1 MRNRIFVNKITSIL
15 TFASILLASFSCVAQ
30 KKEKKPR
37 PVILQAPSVEA
48 VFDNINYIPE
58 IKSVEFFNAA
68 QDQSFPAIFL
78 GSSDRLILQ
87 FDDLRSG
94 SRNLS
99 YSVTHCDVNWKPSN
113 ISSLDYLES
122 FNQDL
127 VTNYRSAAN
136 TFQKYTHYQLTIPN
150 LTVIPKLS
158 GNYLLKVFENSD
170 PSKLLLTRRFYVVQ
184 PRVVL
189 QAQIVQSNQVNN
201 RDRNQKVNFSIL
213 HPSLNIQNAYQEI
226 TAVVM
231 QNGRTDVAQQSKRPL
246 FIRNNQLVYTDDQSF
261 DFAAGNEF
269 RRFDTRSFRFKSDG
283 VYENIKDSIYTVN
296 LFADVSKNIGN
307 YSSQLDNNGNFF
319 VLNQDGSNPDF
330 DADYANVSFALKATP
345 PSENGF
351 VYVLG
356 AFNAYQKKPE
366 YKMTYNVAQKMF
378 LLNTLVKQGVTDYH
392 YVWTDTNGKTI
403 NEHEFDGSFYQTENN
418 YQLLIYYRSPS
429 SRFDELVAFT
439 ELNTVR
445 TPRNF

>member
-1 MRNRIFVNKITSIL
+1 MQFLGFNNQMSRFL
-15 TFASILLASFSCVAQ
+15 MFGLLVSFSVSCSAQ
-30 KKEKKPR
+30 KKERKPR
-37 PVILQAPSVEA
+37 PVVIQAPSVDAIFEN
-48 VFDNINYIPE
+48 FNYIPE
-58 IKSVEFFNAA
+58 IKSVEFFSQG
-68 QDQSFPAIFL
+68 QDQSFPVMFL
-78 GSSDRLILQ
+78 GSADRMILQ

-122 FNQDL
+122 FSQDL
-127 VTNYRSAAN
+127 VTNYRSAYN

-158 GNYLLKVFENSD
+158 GNYLLKVYENSD
-170 PSKLLLTRRFYVVQ
+170 PTRLLLTRRFYVVQ
-184 PRVVL
+184 PKVVL
-189 QAQIVQSNQVNN
+189 QAQIAQSNQVNN
-201 RDRNQKVNFSIL
+201 RDQNQKVNFSIL

-231 QNGRTDVAQQSKRPL
+231 QNGRTDVSEQSKRPL
-246 FIRNNQLVYTDDQSF
+246 FIRNNQLVYTDNNTF

-283 VYENIKDSIYTVN
+283 VYENIKDSLYTVN
-296 LFADVSKNIGN
+296 LFADISKNIAN

-319 VLNQDGSNPDF
+319 ILNQDGSNPDY
-330 DADYANVSFALKATP
+330 DGDYANVSFALKATP
-345 PSENGF
+345 PSANGS

-356 AFNAYQKKPE
+356 AFNSYQKKSE
-366 YKMTYNVAQKMF
+366 YKMTYNAAQKIF
-378 LLNTLVKQGVTDYH
+378 TLNTLVKQGVTDYH
-392 YVWTDTNGKTI
+392 YVWTDANGKTI
-403 NEHEFDGSFYQTENN
+403 GEHEFDGSFYQTENS
-418 YQLLIYYRSPS
+418 YQILIYYRSPS
-429 SRFDELVAFT
+429 SRFDELVAFA

-445 TPRNF
+445 LPRNY

>member
-1 MRNRIFVNKITSIL
+1 MFGL
-15 TFASILLASFSCVAQ
+15 LILLFSFSCAAQ
-30 KKEKKPR
+30 KKAKTPR
-37 PVILQAPSVEA
+37 PVIIQAPSVEA

-122 FNQDL
+122 FSQDL
-127 VTNYRSAAN
+127 VTNYRSAVN

-189 QAQIVQSNQVNN
+189 QAQIVQSNQVNS
-201 RDRNQKVNFSIL
+201 RDKNQKVNFSIL

-319 VLNQDGSNPDF
+319 ILNQDGSNPDY

-356 AFNAYQKKPE
+356 AFNSYQKKPE
-366 YKMTYNVAQKMF
+366 YKMTYNATQKMF

-403 NEHEFDGSFYQTENN
+403 NEHEFDGTFYQTENN
-418 YQLLIYYRSPS
+418 YQILIYYRSPS

-445 TPRNF
+445 TPRNY